1 LGYDP
6 TVTEQ
11 AARSDAART
20 PIIVDCDTGI
30 DDSLALLYAVA
41 SPDCELV
48 AVTCTAG
55 NVDARQVAENT
66 RAVLE
71 LAGRSDVEVALGR
84 ETPLARA
91 LVTTPETHG
100 PRGIGYA
107 VLPPPAAPLSRRFG
121 PDVIVEEARR
131 RPGELTLVTLA
142 PLTNVAL
149 ALLREPLLPRLL
161 RRVVIMGGSYRSPGN
176 TAPTTE
182 WNVSVDPESAKIV
195 FEAFGAA
202 AGSAA
207 GGAGA
212 AAGPAPGGPGYDAG
226 SLAGGPS
233 DAAEPQRSP
242 RPVALGLDVTERA
255 KMLPQ
260 HLARIAALAG
270 CSADGTR
277 LGGDL
282 PGGEFPGGA
291 SGRASGR
298 RALGR
303 GTDTGAGRPGGH
315 VNPIVRYLADA
326 LRFYM
331 EFHSRYDGFY
341 GAFVHDPLALATAL
355 DPSLVRTEPL
365 TVDVELG
372 GRLTTGET
380 VTDWRRV
387 WGRPPNVDVAVEA
400 DAARFFELFIERVGA
415 LAASPSG

>member
-1 LGYDP
+1 MSHP
-6 TVTEQ
+6 
-11 AARSDAART
+11 AADSGTSRV
-20 PIIVDCDTGI
+20 PILVDCDTGI

-41 SPDCELV
+41 SPECDLV

-71 LAGRSDVEVALGR
+71 LAGRPDVEVSIGR
-84 ETPLARA
+84 ETPLARP

-107 VLPPPAAPLSRRFG
+107 ELPPARMPLSPRFG
-121 PDVIVEEARR
+121 PDLIVEEARR

-149 ALLREPLLPRLL
+149 AVLREPNLPRLL

-182 WNVSVDPESAKIV
+182 WNVNVDPESAKIV
-195 FEAFGAA
+195 FEAFGAGA
-202 AGSAA
+202 SA
-207 GGAGA
+207 GGESLGA
-212 AAGPAPGGPGYDAG
+212 AAGPSVASAPG
-226 SLAGGPS
+226 SI
-233 DAAEPQRSP
+233 
-242 RPVALGLDVTERA
+242 RPIALGLDVTERA
-255 KMLPQ
+255 KMMPE
-260 HLARIAALAG
+260 HLAGLAAVAG
-270 CSADGTR
+270 CDPDGLR
-277 LGGDL
+277 PDGG
-282 PGGEFPGGA
+282 
-291 SGRASGR
+291 
-298 RALGR
+298 
-303 GTDTGAGRPGGH
+303 

-341 GAFVHDPLALATAL
+341 GAFIHDPLALAAAL
-355 DPSLVRTEPL
+355 DPTLVRTEPL

-387 WGRPPNVDVAVEA
+387 WGRLPNVDVAVEA
-400 DAARFFELFIERVGA
+400 DVARFFERFVDRVGA
-415 LAASPSG
+415 LAASRPE